1 MIRNYFKIAWRN
13 LANSKAH
20 SLINIGGLSVGLACS
35 LLILLWVQDERSVD
49 GFHANG
55 PQLFQLYERN
65 IHQGVTDA
73 TYNTQGL
80 LADELKR
87 KIPEVQ
93 YASGLE
99 QNRPFTF
106 EAGNKVLKMD
116 GTYAGA
122 DFFKMFSYPI
132 IKGTPESAL
141 NSANGLAIS
150 RKMAEAFFGSVG
162 DAIGKT
168 IRYENRDNLVVT
180 AVFENLPANSSQQFD
195 FLKSW
200 KAFVA
205 ENAWVNNWNSSSP
218 STYIQLRPGAD
229 PEKAAAKIRD
239 FLGFYRPATAGLR
252 TELALQPYT
261 EKYLHST
268 FKNGIADGG
277 RIEYVN
283 IFSLVAIFI
292 LLIACINFMNL
303 ATARSIKRAREVGV
317 RKVMGAARA
326 SLIGQFMSEA
336 LLLSFI
342 SMLIAIVLVILLL
355 PEFNS
360 ITGKQIVLQ
369 AGQPV
374 YWLALAGVLLLTGLL
389 SGGYP
394 AVFLSS
400 LNPVRVLKGSLKFGQ
415 GAIFFRKGLVVF
427 QFTLSIILIIGTI
440 VISGQMDYVQNK
452 NLGYNREN
460 LLYIPLEGDL
470 IKKYD
475 LFKDEALKMSGVQSV
490 SKMKESPTVI
500 GHSKSDITW
509 DGKDPN
515 QPASISDATVGYDF
529 VQTMKL
535 QLAGGRDFSKEYADS
550 ANYLINETAA
560 KKMGYQSP
568 VGRALSMG
576 DRKGKIVGVLKDFHF
591 NSMHEAIGPLV
602 IRLADNQKWG
612 TILVRVQAGMT
623 KKVLTRLEKI
633 SKELNPDF
641 TFSYQFSDQEYAK
654 LYNSEQVVNKL
665 CNYFA
670 FIGIFI
676 SCLGLL
682 GLVMFTAEQRVKEIS
697 IRKVLGAKVGSLFG
711 LLSSEFLILVLI
723 SLLIASPVTW
733 YAMNKWLQGFAYH
746 TTMQLWMFAL
756 AGGLIILIALATVS
770 FHAIKAALINPIKSL
785 RSE

>member
-1 MIRNYFKIAWRN
+1 MIKNYLKIAWRN
-13 LANSKAH
+13 LVKNKAH
-20 SLINIGGLSVGLACS
+20 TFSSVGGLSVGLACS

-55 PQLFQLYERN
+55 PQLYQVYERS

-73 TYNTQGL
+73 AYYTQGL

-87 KIPEVQ
+87 KVPEVQ

-99 QNRPFTF
+99 QNHPRTF
-106 EAGNKVLKMD
+106 EVDNKVLKMD
-116 GTYAGA
+116 GTYAGE
-122 DFFKMFSYPI
+122 DFLKMFSYRLL
-132 IKGTPESAL
+132 KGTPGSAL
-141 NSANGLAIS
+141 TATNALAIS
-150 RKMAEAFFGSVG
+150 RKMAEAFFGSV
-162 DAIGKT
+162 DNAIGKA
-168 IRYENRDNLVVT
+168 IQYENKDNLVVT

-205 ENAWVNNWNSSSP
+205 ENTWANSWNSSSP

-229 PEKAAAKIRD
+229 PKKVAAKIKD
-239 FLGFYRPATAGLR
+239 FLSFYRPGTTGLR

-268 FKNGIADGG
+268 FKNGMTDGG
-277 RIEYVN
+277 RIEYVS
-283 IFSLVAIFI
+283 IFTLIAIVI

-317 RKVMGAARA
+317 RKVMGAARIN
-326 SLIGQFMSEA
+326 LIGQFMSEA

-342 SMLIAIVLVILLL
+342 SMIIAILIVVSLL
-355 PEFNS
+355 PEFNN
-360 ITGKQIVLQ
+360 ITGKQIAIQ
-369 AGQPV
+369 PGQPV
-374 YWLALAGVLLLTGLL
+374 YWLALAGVLVLTGLL

-394 AVFLSS
+394 AIFLSS
-400 LNPVRVLKGSLKFGQ
+400 LNPVRVLKGSLKFGR
-415 GAIFFRKGLVVF
+415 GATFFRKGLVVF

-440 VISGQMDYVQNK
+440 VVSGQMNYIQNK

-460 LLYIPLEGDL
+460 LLYVPLEGNL
-470 IKKYD
+470 IKNYD
-475 LFKDEALKMSGVQSV
+475 LFKYEASKMPGVQSI

-500 GHSKSDITW
+500 GHSRNDITW
-509 DGKDPN
+509 EGKDPN
-515 QPASISDATVGYDF
+515 QPASFSDATVGYDF
-529 VQTMKL
+529 VKTMKL
-535 QLAGGRDFSKEYADS
+535 QLTGGRDFSKEFADS
-550 ANYLINETAA
+550 ANYLVNEAA
-560 KKMGYQSP
+560 AAKMGYKNA
-568 VGRALSMG
+568 VGRPLSWD
-576 DRKGKIVGVLKDFHF
+576 DRKGQIVGVLKDFHF
-591 NSMHEAIGPLV
+591 NSLHEAIGPLV

-612 TILVRVQAGMT
+612 TILVRIEAGKT
-623 KKVLTRLEKI
+623 AQVITGLEKI
-633 SKELNPDF
+633 GKELNPDF

-697 IRKVLGAKVGSLFG
+697 IRKVLGAKVSSLFA

-733 YAMNKWLQGFAYH
+733 YAMSKWLQGFAYH
-746 TTMQLWMFAL
+746 TTMQWWMVGL
-756 AGGLIILIALATVS
+756 AGGLITLIAMATVS
-770 FHAIKAALINPIKSL
+770 FHAIKAALVNPIKSL

>member
-1 MIRNYFKIAWRN
+1 MIKNYFKIAWRN
-13 LANSKAH
+13 LVKSKTH
-20 SLINIGGLSVGLACS
+20 TFINIGGLSIGLACS

-55 PQLFQLYERN
+55 PQLYQVYERS
-65 IHQGVTDA
+65 IQQGVTDA
-73 TYNTQGL
+73 SYVTQGL

-87 KIPEVQ
+87 KVPEVQ

-99 QNRPFTF
+99 QNHPRTF
-106 EAGNKVLKMD
+106 EVDNKVLKMD

-122 DFFKMFSYPI
+122 DFLKMFSYQLL
-132 IKGTPESAL
+132 KGTPSSAL
-141 NSANGLAIS
+141 TAANSLAIS
-150 RKMAEAFFGSVG
+150 RKMAEAFFGSV
-162 DAIGKT
+162 DNAMGKA
-168 IRYENRDNLVVT
+168 IRYENKDNLVVT
-180 AVFENLPANSSQQFD
+180 AIFENLPANSSQQFD

-205 ENAWVNNWNSSSP
+205 ENTWANNWNSSSP

-229 PEKAAAKIRD
+229 PKKVAAKIKD
-239 FLGFYRPATAGLR
+239 FLSFYRPATTGLR

-268 FKNGIADGG
+268 FKNGMADGG
-277 RIEYVN
+277 RIEYVS
-283 IFSLVAIFI
+283 IFSLVAIVI

-317 RKVMGAARA
+317 RKVMGAARI
-326 SLIGQFMSEA
+326 SLISQFMSEA

-342 SMLIAIVLVILLL
+342 SMIIAILIVVSLL
-355 PEFNS
+355 PEFNN
-360 ITGKQIVLQ
+360 ITGKQIVIQ

-374 YWLALAGVLLLTGLL
+374 YWLALAGVLIITGLL

-394 AVFLSS
+394 AIFLSS
-400 LNPVRVLKGSLKFGQ
+400 LNPVRVLKGSLKFGR
-415 GAIFFRKGLVVF
+415 GATFFRKGLVVF

-440 VISGQMDYVQNK
+440 VVSGQMNYIQGK

-460 LLYIPLEGDL
+460 LLYVPLEGDL
-470 IKKYD
+470 IKNYD
-475 LFKDEALKMSGVQSV
+475 LFKYEASQMPGVQSI

-500 GHSKSDITW
+500 GHSRTDISW
-509 DGKDPN
+509 EGKDPN
-515 QPASISDATVGYDF
+515 QPASFSDATVGYDF
-529 VQTMKL
+529 VKTMKL
-535 QLAGGRDFSKEYADS
+535 QLTGGRDFSKEFADS
-550 ANYLINETAA
+550 ANYLVNEAAA
-560 KKMGYQSP
+560 KKMGYQNA
-568 VGRALSMG
+568 VGRPLSWD
-576 DRKGKIVGVLKDFHF
+576 DRKGQIVGVLKDFHF
-591 NSMHEAIGPLV
+591 NSLHEAIGPLV

-612 TILVRVQAGMT
+612 TILVRIKAGKT
-623 KKVLTRLEKI
+623 KQVVAGLEKI
-633 SKELNPDF
+633 GKELNPDF
-641 TFSYQFSDQEYAK
+641 TFSYQFSDLEYAK

-670 FIGIFI
+670 SIGIFI

-697 IRKVLGAKVGSLFG
+697 IRKVLGAKVSSLFA
-711 LLSSEFLILVLI
+711 LLSSEFLILVVI

-733 YAMNKWLQGFAYH
+733 YAMSKWLQGFAYH
-746 TTMQLWMFAL
+746 TTMQWWMVAL
-756 AGGLIILIALATVS
+756 AGGLIILIAMATVS
-770 FHAIKAALINPIKSL
+770 FHAIKAALVNPIKSL